1 MSILTYF
8 KDSFA
13 RKKARRV
20 FQEYGTRTDIFR
32 LDDQGTVEFA
42 NWLNPLIKPKQL
54 TLKEIDFFRKYI
66 PAGSFAIDI
75 GANIGDMT
83 VPMAIAAGAEGL
95 VLGFDPNPQVF
106 KVLEANSKLNAGKAN
121 IVPLQF
127 AATEKD
133 KEFYFASSEASMS
146 NGGLIEDWNDDR
158 HGKFKLKDPIRGVNL
173 ANYLLEHYSGPL
185 QKLSLIKID
194 AEGLDYF
201 ILRTLMPILEKYH
214 PTIIMEIHEDL
225 SIQTRNDIYSLL
237 RQFDYSLLNIS
248 DFDYNINFESRP
260 VTSAE
265 DMARVGQTENILAY
279 R

>member
-1 MSILTYF
+1 MSIFSYL
-8 KDSFA
+8 KNSFA

-20 FQEYGTRTDIFR
+20 FQEYGTRTDIFHLNDR
-32 LDDQGTVEFA
+32 ETVEFA

-106 KVLEANSKLNAGKAN
+106 KVLVANSKLNAGKAN

-127 AATEKD
+127 AATETD

-146 NGGLIEDWNDDR
+146 NGGLIEDWNDTQ
-158 HGKFKLKDPIRGVNL
+158 HGKFKLKDPIKGVNL
-173 ANYLLEHYSGPL
+173 ASYLLEHYSGPL

-201 ILRTLMPILEKYH
+201 ILKTLAPILEKYY

-225 SIQTRNDIYSLL
+225 STETRNGIYSLL
-237 RQFDYSLLNIS
+237 RQFSYSILNIS
-248 DFDYNINFESRP
+248 DFDYNINFESRL

-265 DMARVGQTENILAY
+265 DLAKPGQTENILAY
-279 R
+279 K